1 MFKWDTARLGGM
13 LPPSRSSRG
22 LYLMDFTAPSL
33 TTEMGREFRFSK
45 FAEFSLGSQ
54 DIASQLE
61 YNRIYLSRLVQ
72 DRFRSSYR

>member
-1 MFKWDTARLGGM
+1 
-13 LPPSRSSRG
+13 
-22 LYLMDFTAPSL
+22 MDFTVSSL
-33 TTEMGREFRFSK
+33 TTETGREFRFPK

-61 YNRIYLSRLVQ
+61 YNRIYLSPLVQ

>member
-1 MFKWDTARLGGM
+1 
-13 LPPSRSSRG
+13 
-22 LYLMDFTAPSL
+22 MDFTAPSL

-61 YNRIYLSRLVQ
+61 YNRIYLSPLVQ